1 MTLIIS
7 FFFFFLVYKEFI
19 LELNFSDFY
28 DYYLNLKVEIDQNKI
43 FFIALY
49 FVLSVFWIFLFGFV
63 SPLLVIS
70 TLMFGYL
77 GCLISIISFTLGSTF
92 SFLAAKSFK
101 KSIKKILKKN
111 EINENSLFLFIIF
124 RLIPGVPFIIK
135 NFSGVF
141 FKINVNEFFLATLIA
156 ETPQIFLFTFILKK
170 LINTSILLSEDFNL
184 MVLSQELFIPIITL
198 LLFAITIFS
207 IKKYFQKYF

>member
-28 DYYLNLKVEIDQNKI
+28 DYYLNLKVEIDKNKI
-43 FFIALY
+43 FFIAFY

-111 EINENSLFLFIIF
+111 EINENPLFLFIIF

-135 NFSGVF
+135 NLSGVF

-198 LLFAITIFS
+198 FLFAITILG

>member
-1 MTLIIS
+1 MALIIS

-19 LELNFSDFY
+19 LELTLSDFY
-28 DYYLNLKVEIDQNKI
+28 NYYLNLKVEIDRNKI
-43 FFIALY
+43 FFIAFY

-77 GCLISIISFTLGSTF
+77 GCFISIISFTLGSTF
-92 SFLAAKSFK
+92 SFLVAKSFK

-111 EINENSLFLFIIF
+111 EINENPLFLFIIF

-135 NFSGVF
+135 NLSGVF

-198 LLFAITIFS
+198 LLFVITIFC

>member
-7 FFFFFLVYKEFI
+7 FFFCFLIYKDLI

-28 DYYLNLKVEIDQNKI
+28 NYYLNLKVEIDRNKI
-43 FFIALY
+43 FFIFFY

-77 GCLISIISFTLGSTF
+77 GCLISVISFTLGSTF

-141 FKINVNEFFLATLIA
+141 FKINVYKFFLATLIA

-170 LINTSILLSEDFNL
+170 LINTSILLSDDFNL
-184 MVLSQELFIPIITL
+184 MLLSQELFIPIITL
-198 LLFAITIFS
+198 LLFAITIFG

>member
-1 MTLIIS
+1 LTLIIS

-28 DYYLNLKVEIDQNKI
+28 DYYLNLKVEIDKNKI
-43 FFIALY
+43 FFIAFY

-111 EINENSLFLFIIF
+111 EINENPLFLFIIF

-135 NFSGVF
+135 NLSGVF

-198 LLFAITIFS
+198 FLFAITILG